1 MSLGVRVAM
10 VLVGLGVFALYALG
24 AIGVYLLLGWLVRGS
39 ALGLATAVLLV
50 FVAVGAYLN
59 YRAGPARLAAGLEA
73 RELPRGRAP
82 GVSRRLDRLAA
93 EMGVD
98 PPPLLIADF
107 GVPNALSVGGPR
119 RSVVVLDRRL
129 FEVLTADELEG
140 ILAHELAHIRG
151 YDTFVQTMAVSLVR
165 TLSAVAGVLLLPL
178 LVVVYGV
185 DRGLAWASGRPA
197 RGGSVG
203 EWVRVG
209 AVLAVGLLLS
219 VFTLAVL
226 AYSRRREFVAD
237 ARAAEATGNPRALAR
252 ALWKTRRATESM
264 RGVRSLLYTHSEDDY
279 RLLSTHPPVEERI
292 RRLTGEQPDSRRNQS
307 RPLR

>member
-1 MSLGVRVAM
+1 MSLGLRVAM

-24 AIGVYLLLGWLVRGS
+24 AVGLYLLLQWLVRGA
-39 ALGLATAVLLV
+39 ALGATAAVLLV

-59 YRAGPARLAAGLEA
+59 YRSGPARLVAGLEA

-82 GVSRRLDRLAA
+82 GVYRRLDRLAA
-93 EMGVD
+93 GMGAD
-98 PPPLLIADF
+98 PPPLLVADL
-107 GVPNALSVGGPR
+107 GMPNALSVGGPR

-129 FEVLTADELEG
+129 LEVLTVDELEG

-165 TLSAVAGVLLLPL
+165 ALSTVAGLVLLPL
-178 LVVVYGV
+178 LMLAYGL
-185 DRGLAWASGRPA
+185 DRGLAWAAGRPT
-197 RGGSVG
+197 RGESVG
-203 EWVRVG
+203 VG

-237 ARAAEATGNPRALAR
+237 ARAAEATGKPQALAR
-252 ALWKTRRATESM
+252 ALWKIRRATESM
-264 RGVRSLLYTHSEDDY
+264 YGLRSLLYTHSEDDY

-292 RRLTGEQPDSRRNQS
+292 RRLAGEPPEGRQRQS
-307 RPLR
+307 RHLP

>member
-1 MSLGVRVAM
+1 MSLGLRVAM

-24 AIGVYLLLGWLVRGS
+24 AVGLYLLLQWLVRGA
-39 ALGLATAVLLV
+39 ALGATAAVLLV

-59 YRAGPARLAAGLEA
+59 YRSGPARLVAGLEA
-73 RELPRGRAP
+73 SELPRGRAP
-82 GVSRRLDRLAA
+82 GVYRRLDRLAA

-98 PPPLLIADF
+98 PPPLLVADL
-107 GVPNALSVGGPR
+107 GLPNALSVGGPR

-129 FEVLTADELEG
+129 LAVLTVDELEG

-151 YDTFVQTMAVSLVR
+151 YDAFVQTMAVSLVR
-165 TLSAVAGVLLLPL
+165 SLSALVGVLLLPL
-178 LVVVYGV
+178 LLLAYGL

-197 RGGSVG
+197 RSGSVG
-203 EWVRVG
+203 EWVRLG

-237 ARAAEATGNPRALAR
+237 ARAAEATGKPRALAR
-252 ALWKTRRATESM
+252 ALWKIRRATESM
-264 RGVRSLLYTHSEDDY
+264 YGLRSLLYTHSENDY

-292 RRLTGEQPDSRRNQS
+292 RRLTGERPEGRQRQS

>member
-24 AIGVYLLLGWLVRGS
+24 AVGVYLLLGWLVRGS
-39 ALGLATAVLLV
+39 ALAPTAAVLLA
-50 FVAVGAYLN
+50 FVAVGAYLS
-59 YRAGPARLAAGLEA
+59 YRSGPARLVAGLDA
-73 RELPRGRAP
+73 RELPRARAP
-82 GVSRRLDRLAA
+82 GVYRRLDALAA

-98 PPPLLIADF
+98 PPPLLIADL

-129 FEVLTADELEG
+129 LEVLTADELEG
-140 ILAHELAHIRG
+140 ILAHELAHVRG

-165 TLSAVAGVLLLPL
+165 ALSTVAGLVLLPL
-178 LVVVYGV
+178 LLLAYGL
-185 DRGLAWASGRPA
+185 DRGLAWAAGRPT
-197 RGGSVG
+197 RGESVG
-203 EWVRVG
+203 EWVRLG

-237 ARAAEATGNPRALAR
+237 ARAAEATGKPRALAR
-252 ALWKTRRATESM
+252 ALWKLRRATESM
-264 RGVRSLLYTHSEDDY
+264 RGLRSLLYTHSEDDY
-279 RLLSTHPPVEERI
+279 RLLSTHPPVEDRI
-292 RRLTGEQPDSRRNQS
+292 RRLTGQPERRRRQF
-307 RPLR
+307 RLRG